1 VEISV
6 TSLRTVRRR
15 SGSATTAA
23 SLGTNHQHAQSRA
36 PLQPNNVTRAV
47 ASGTSKRNAQRFAY
61 KAPTKNATIAAILD
75 ISRACVPTKLCKT
88 MVLRH
93 AYPPPGRGLNMASLP
108 PIKCYRCG
116 GPNHMARDCLAAP
129 YSVTEDMNG
138 AKEPVETCYKC
149 KAPGHIARDCPEGR
163 EPVVEE
169 DNTWGELESDPWS
182 GDGTFVAAD
191 GN

>member
-1 VEISV
+1 
-6 TSLRTVRRR
+6 
-15 SGSATTAA
+15 
-23 SLGTNHQHAQSRA
+23 
-36 PLQPNNVTRAV
+36 
-47 ASGTSKRNAQRFAY
+47 
-61 KAPTKNATIAAILD
+61 
-75 ISRACVPTKLCKT
+75 
-88 MVLRH
+88 
-93 AYPPPGRGLNMASLP
+93 
-108 PIKCYRCG
+108 
-116 GPNHMARDCLAAP
+116 MARDCLAAP